1 MSRQVSRVVFGVMA
15 ASALT
20 LAATPAR
27 ANGGCIAARMN
38 DQVVLPDGSLH
49 EAGIV
54 TICPETRLSPSVRLC
69 SIAVNG
75 RTAGIWMNRVSEG
88 GRFVADD
95 GTVALR
101 RLASGHLALADYYW
115 PGPDGRPVTAA
126 TAGMRREEPAVEAGA
141 AFAAT
146 FLLPESGVDAGHEP
160 LAVKHLVDAP

>member
-15 ASALT
+15 ASAFL
-20 LAATPAR
+20 LAVTPAH
-27 ANGGCIAARMN
+27 ANGGCIAARVN

-115 PGPDGRPVTAA
+115 PGPDGRPVTAT
-126 TAGMRREEPAVEAGA
+126 TAARREEPAVEAA
-141 AFAAT
+141 ALFSEA
-146 FLLPESGVDAGHEP
+146 FRLPESGVDAGHEP

>member
-1 MSRQVSRVVFGVMA
+1 MSRQVSRVVFGAMTA
-15 ASALT
+15 AALI
-20 LAATPAR
+20 LSATPAR
-27 ANGGCIAARMN
+27 ADKGCIAARVH
-38 DQVVLPDGSLH
+38 DPVVLPDGSLH

-88 GRFVADD
+88 GRFVSDD

-101 RLASGHLALADYYW
+101 RLASGHLALADYYR

-126 TAGMRREEPAVEAGA
+126 QAAARAPERPRETPAVEAA
-141 AFAAT
+141 ASM
-146 FLLPESGVDAGHEP
+146 SGMFRVQ
-160 LAVKHLVDAP
+160 

>member
-1 MSRQVSRVVFGVMA
+1 MSRQVSRVVFGAMTA
-15 ASALT
+15 AALI
-20 LAATPAR
+20 LSATPAR
-27 ANGGCIAARMN
+27 ADKGCIAARVH
-38 DQVVLPDGSLH
+38 DPVVLPDGSLH

-126 TAGMRREEPAVEAGA
+126 NAAARPPEVLREAPAVEAA
-141 AFAAT
+141 ASM
-146 FLLPESGVDAGHEP
+146 SGMFRVQ
-160 LAVKHLVDAP
+160 